1 MAGRSV
7 VYCLPNENRRFSQRE
22 AEALE
27 LNLTQKQVQTL
38 SPQMMQSM
46 EILQMGS
53 QELLEYI
60 EEAVQENPVLEPEET
75 YDKQD
80 EFSVLRRKL
89 EWLESTDPQNRYY
102 HQQDT
107 EEEDSPLNNFGTV
120 QDDDENLYYYV
131 LSQLR
136 VLELEPE
143 VMDAGVFLVESLNQ
157 NGWLDEPLEALAAG
171 HSCGP
176 EVMAQALEV
185 VQSLEPAGVGARD
198 LAECLKLQLVR
209 RTPVN
214 ELAVRIVERHLDA
227 LSKSRYGLI
236 ARELKAS
243 PEEVRA
249 ACDVIR
255 SLNPRPGTGFAARE
269 NLTYINPDIIVVS
282 FPDHFELLTNDYY
295 FPTLNIS
302 GYYTRLMKESDDS
315 QVKDYLTG
323 KVRQAKWMVKAIEQR
338 RSTLMAC
345 AECILEFQE
354 SFFRKGPGHL
364 VPLSLADVAERIGV
378 HESTVSRAVKE
389 KYIQCSMGV
398 YPLSYFFSRSL
409 GPAAGDE
416 AASPDAA
423 KALLKKLIAGEDKK
437 KPLSDQKLCE
447 LMTAQ
452 GCSLSRRTVAK
463 YRDEL
468 HIPSTA
474 GRKQYETSGA
484 F

>member
-1 MAGRSV
+1 M
-7 VYCLPNENRRFSQRE
+7 
-22 AEALE
+22 E

-60 EEAVQENPVLEPEET
+60 EEAVQENPVPEPEET

-171 HSCGP
+171 HGCGP

-214 ELAVRIVERHLDA
+214 ELAVRIVERH
-227 LSKSRYGLI
+227 R
-236 ARELKAS
+236 
-243 PEEVRA
+243 PH
-249 ACDVIR
+249 C
-255 SLNPRPGTGFAARE
+255 PGT
-269 NLTYINPDIIVVS
+269 
-282 FPDHFELLTNDYY
+282 
-295 FPTLNIS
+295 
-302 GYYTRLMKESDDS
+302 DS
-315 QVKDYLTG
+315 Q
-323 KVRQAKWMVKAIEQR
+323 
-338 RSTLMAC
+338 S
-345 AECILEFQE
+345 
-354 SFFRKGPGHL
+354 
-364 VPLSLADVAERIGV
+364 
-378 HESTVSRAVKE
+378 
-389 KYIQCSMGV
+389 
-398 YPLSYFFSRSL
+398 
-409 GPAAGDE
+409 
-416 AASPDAA
+416 
-423 KALLKKLIAGEDKK
+423 
-437 KPLSDQKLCE
+437 
-447 LMTAQ
+447 
-452 GCSLSRRTVAK
+452 
-463 YRDEL
+463 
-468 HIPSTA
+468 
-474 GRKQYETSGA
+474 
-484 F
+484 

>member
-1 MAGRSV
+1 M
-7 VYCLPNENRRFSQRE
+7 
-22 AEALE
+22 E
-27 LNLTQKQVQTL
+27 LSISQKQTQTL

-46 EILQMGS
+46 EVLQMGS

-60 EEAVQENPVLEPEET
+60 EEAVQENPVLEREET
-75 YDKQD
+75 YDRKD
-80 EFSVLRRKL
+80 EFSDLRRKL

-102 HQQDT
+102 HQQDS
-107 EEEDSPLNNFGTV
+107 EDEGDPLRNYGTV
-120 QDDDENLYYYV
+120 EDGEENLYYYV

-143 VMDAGVFLVESLNQ
+143 VMACAEFLVESLNQ
-157 NGWLDEPLEALAAG
+157 NGWLDESLSDLAQDLG
-171 HSCGP
+171 QP
-176 EVMAQALEV
+176 EERMTQALSA

-198 LAECLKLQLVR
+198 LSECLQLQLVR

-214 ELAVRIVERHLDA
+214 QLAVRIAAGYLDA

-236 ARELKAS
+236 ARELKADQ
-243 PEEVRA
+243 EAVRQ
-249 ACDVIR
+249 ACALIR

-269 NLTYINPDIIVVS
+269 NLTYITPDIIVVS

-302 GYYTRLMKESDDS
+302 GYYTRLLKESEEDE
-315 QVKDYLTG
+315 VKDYLTG
-323 KVRQAKWMVKAIEQR
+323 KVRQAKWVVRSIEQR

-345 AECILEFQE
+345 AQCILELQE

-364 VPLSLADVAERIGV
+364 LPLSLSDVAGRIGV
-378 HESTVSRAVKE
+378 HESTVSRAVRD

-398 YPLSYFFSRSL
+398 YPLNYFFSRSL
-409 GPAAGDE
+409 GPSGGDP
-416 AASPDAA
+416 ASPDGA
-423 KALLKKLIAGEDKK
+423 KALLRQLVAGEDKR

-447 LMTAQ
+447 LMGAQ
-452 GCSLSRRTVAK
+452 GCPLSRRTVAK

-468 HIPSTA
+468 GIPCTT
-474 GRKQYETSGA
+474 GRKQYE
-484 F
+484 

>member
-1 MAGRSV
+1 M
-7 VYCLPNENRRFSQRE
+7 
-22 AEALE
+22 E
-27 LNLTQKQVQTL
+27 LNLSQKQTQTL
-38 SPQMMQSM
+38 SPQMLQSM

-60 EEAVQENPVLEPEET
+60 EEAVQENPVLESEEA

-107 EEEDSPLNNFGTV
+107 EEEDSPLKNYGTV
-120 QDDDENLYYYV
+120 DDDDENLYYYV

-143 VMDAGVFLVESLNQ
+143 VMEAGVFLVESLNQ
-157 NGWLDEPLEALAAG
+157 NGWLDEPLEALAAA
-171 HSCGP
+171 CGCP
-176 EVMAQALEV
+176 EGVMERALEA
-185 VQSLEPAGVGARD
+185 VQSLEPAGVGARS
-198 LAECLKLQLVR
+198 LAECLRLQLVR

-214 ELAVRIVERHLDA
+214 ELAVAIVEGYLDA

-236 ARELKAS
+236 ARELKAGQ
-243 PEEVRA
+243 EEVRA
-249 ACDVIR
+249 ACELIR

-302 GYYTRLMKESDDS
+302 GYYTRLLQESDDE
-315 QVKDYLTG
+315 QVKEYLTG

-345 AECILEFQE
+345 AQCILELQE
-354 SFFRKGPGHL
+354 DFFRHGPGHL
-364 VPLSLADVAERIGV
+364 VPLSLADVAGHIGV

-409 GPAAGDE
+409 GAAASSGEE
-416 AASPDAA
+416 ASSPDAA
-423 KALLKKLIAGEDKK
+423 KALLKKLIAEEDKRR
-437 KPLSDQKLCE
+437 PLSDQKLCE
-447 LMTAQ
+447 QMAAQ
-452 GCSLSRRTVAK
+452 GCAISRRTVAK

-474 GRKQYETSGA
+474 GRRQYE
-484 F
+484 

>member
-1 MAGRSV
+1 M
-7 VYCLPNENRRFSQRE
+7 
-22 AEALE
+22 E
-27 LNLTQKQVQTL
+27 LNLTQKQIQTL

-60 EEAVQENPVLEPEET
+60 EEAVQENPVLEPEEQ
-75 YDKQD
+75 YDRAD
-80 EFSVLRRKL
+80 ESDQLRRKL

-107 EEEDSPLNNFGTV
+107 EE
-120 QDDDENLYYYV
+120 QDDRLGNYGTMEDREDNLYYYV
-131 LSQLR
+131 LSQLKT
-136 VLELEPE
+136 LDLPPE
-143 VMDAGVFLVESLNQ
+143 VMAVGAFLVESLNG
-157 NGWLDEPLEALAAG
+157 NGWLDESLEELAADSG
-171 HSCGP
+171 YP
-176 EVMAQALEV
+176 KELLEQGLAA

-198 LAECLKLQLVR
+198 LSECLRLQLVR
-209 RTPVN
+209 RTPVD
-214 ELAVRIVERHLDA
+214 EVAVRIVESQLDA

-236 ARELKAS
+236 ARELKVS
-243 PEEVRA
+243 QEEVRA
-249 ACDVIR
+249 ACEHIR
-255 SLNPRPGTGFAARE
+255 ALNPRPGTGFAARE

-295 FPTLNIS
+295 FPSLGIS
-302 GYYTRLMKESDDS
+302 GYYTRLLKESDDR

-323 KVRQAKWMVKAIEQR
+323 KVKQAKWMVHAIEQR
-338 RSTLMAC
+338 RSTLMSC
-345 AECILEFQE
+345 AGCILELQE
-354 SFFRKGPGHL
+354 AFFRQGPGHL
-364 VPLSLADVAERIGV
+364 VPMSLADVAERIGV
-378 HESTVSRAVKE
+378 HESTVSRAVKD

-409 GPAAGDE
+409 GNTGED

-447 LMTAQ
+447 QMSAQ
-452 GCSLSRRTVAK
+452 GCPLSRRTVAK

-468 HIPSTA
+468 HIPSTT
-474 GRKQYETSGA
+474 GRKQYE
-484 F
+484 

>member
-1 MAGRSV
+1 M
-7 VYCLPNENRRFSQRE
+7 
-22 AEALE
+22 E
-27 LNLTQKQVQTL
+27 LNISQKQTQTL

-60 EEAVQENPVLEPEET
+60 EEAVQENPVLEPEEN

-107 EEEDSPLNNFGTV
+107 EEEDSPLKNYGTV
-120 QDDDENLYYYV
+120 EDEDENLYYYV

-136 VLELEPE
+136 VLELEPQ

-157 NGWLDEPLEALAAG
+157 NGWLDEPLEDLAADCGCSLAVMEQALAA
-171 HSCGP
+171 
-176 EVMAQALEV
+176 
-185 VQSLEPAGVGARD
+185 VQSLEPAGVGART
-198 LAECLKLQLVR
+198 LSECLKLQLVR
-209 RTPVN
+209 RAPVD
-214 ELAVRIVERHLDA
+214 ELAVRIVENYLDA

-236 ARELKAS
+236 ARELKVTA
-243 PEEVRA
+243 EEVRA
-249 ACDVIR
+249 SCDRIR
-255 SLNPRPGTGFAARE
+255 ALNPRPGTGFAARE

-282 FPDHFELLTNDYY
+282 FPDHFELLSNDYY
-295 FPTLNIS
+295 FPTLHIS
-302 GYYTRLMKESDDS
+302 GYYTRLMKESDDG
-315 QVKDYLTG
+315 QVRDYLTD
-323 KVRQAKWMVKAIEQR
+323 KMRQAKWMVKAIEQR

-345 AECILEFQE
+345 AECILELQE
-354 SFFRKGPGHL
+354 AFFHKGPGHL
-364 VPLSLADVAERIGV
+364 VPLSLADVAGRIGV
-378 HESTVSRAVKE
+378 HESTVSRAVKD

-398 YPLSYFFSRSL
+398 YPLSYFFSRGL
-409 GPAAGDE
+409 GASASAGEE

-423 KALLKKLIAGEDKK
+423 KALLKKFIAGEDKK

-447 LMTAQ
+447 LMAAQ
-452 GCSLSRRTVAK
+452 GCPLSRRTVAK

-474 GRKQYETSGA
+474 GRKQYES
-484 F
+484 

>member
-1 MAGRSV
+1 M
-7 VYCLPNENRRFSQRE
+7 
-22 AEALE
+22 E
-27 LNLTQKQVQTL
+27 LNLSQKQTQTL

-46 EILQMGS
+46 EVLQMGS

-60 EEAVQENPVLEPEET
+60 EEAVQENPVLEPEES

-80 EFSVLRRKL
+80 EFSSLRRKL

-107 EEEDSPLNNFGTV
+107 EEEESPLKNYGTV
-120 QDDDENLYYYV
+120 EDDDENLYYYV

-136 VLELEPE
+136 VLELEPQ
-143 VMDAGVFLVESLNQ
+143 VMEAGVFLVESLNQ
-157 NGWLDEPLEALAAG
+157 NGWLDEPLEELAAG
-171 HSCGP
+171 AGCP
-176 EVMAQALEV
+176 LPVMERALEA
-185 VQSLEPAGVGARD
+185 VQSLEPAGIGARS

-209 RTPVN
+209 RQPVN
-214 ELAVRIVERHLDA
+214 ELAVRIVDSCLDA

-236 ARELKAS
+236 ARELKAGQ
-243 PEEVRA
+243 EEVRQ
-249 ACDVIR
+249 ACDLIR

-302 GYYTRLMKESDDS
+302 GYYTRLLKESDDE
-315 QVKDYLTG
+315 QVKDYLTD

-345 AECILEFQE
+345 AQCILELQE
-354 SFFRKGPGHL
+354 PFFRKGPGHL
-364 VPLSLADVAERIGV
+364 SPMSLADVAGHIGV
-378 HESTVSRAVKE
+378 HESTVSRAVRD

-409 GPAAGDE
+409 GQTAAGGED

-423 KALLKKLIAGEDKK
+423 KALLKKLIAEEDKK

-447 LMTAQ
+447 RMAEQ
-452 GCSLSRRTVAK
+452 GCALSRRTVAK

-468 HIPSTA
+468 HIPSTT
-474 GRKQYETSGA
+474 GRRQYE
-484 F
+484 

>member
-1 MAGRSV
+1 M
-7 VYCLPNENRRFSQRE
+7 
-22 AEALE
+22 E
-27 LNLTQKQVQTL
+27 LNLSQKQTQTL

-60 EEAVQENPVLEPEET
+60 EEAVQENPVLEPEEN

-107 EEEDSPLNNFGTV
+107 EEEDSPLKNYGTV
-120 QDDDENLYYYV
+120 EDEDENLYYYV

-136 VLELEPE
+136 VLELEPQ

-157 NGWLDEPLEALAAG
+157 NGWLDEPLEDLAADCGCSLAVMEQALAA
-171 HSCGP
+171 
-176 EVMAQALEV
+176 
-185 VQSLEPAGVGARD
+185 VQSLEPAGVGART
-198 LAECLKLQLVR
+198 LSECLKLQLVR
-209 RTPVN
+209 RAPVD
-214 ELAVRIVERHLDA
+214 ELAVRIVENYLDA

-236 ARELKAS
+236 ARELKVTA
-243 PEEVRA
+243 EEVRA
-249 ACDVIR
+249 SCDRIR
-255 SLNPRPGTGFAARE
+255 ALNPRPGTGFAARE

-282 FPDHFELLTNDYY
+282 FPDHFELLSNDYY
-295 FPTLNIS
+295 FPTLHIS
-302 GYYTRLMKESDDS
+302 GYYTRLMKESDDG
-315 QVKDYLTG
+315 QVRDYLTD
-323 KVRQAKWMVKAIEQR
+323 KMRQVKWMVKAIEQR

-345 AECILEFQE
+345 AECILELQE
-354 SFFRKGPGHL
+354 AFFHKGPGHL
-364 VPLSLADVAERIGV
+364 VPLSLADVAGRIGV
-378 HESTVSRAVKE
+378 HESTVSRAVKD

-398 YPLSYFFSRSL
+398 YPLSYFFSRGL
-409 GPAAGDE
+409 GASASAGEE

-423 KALLKKLIAGEDKK
+423 KALLKKFIAGEDKK

-447 LMTAQ
+447 LMAAQ
-452 GCSLSRRTVAK
+452 GCPLSRRTVAK

-474 GRKQYETSGA
+474 GRKQYES
-484 F
+484 